1 MDGKMTNPYQNKTF
15 VLKVI
20 QKEET
25 GEGRCLGTSVNI
37 ERKSALHQWLTTKR
51 DKGMTPFFLALC
63 DEKDECIDAKYIP
76 VEAVSRILMDWGIE
90 SDRDNQIVE

>member
-25 GEGRCLGTSVNI
+25 GEGMCLGTSVNI
-37 ERKSALHQWLTTKR
+37 ERKTALHQWLTTKR
-51 DKGMTPFFLALC
+51 DKGMTTFFLALC
-63 DEKDECIDAKYIP
+63 DEQDECIDAKYIP
-76 VEAVSRILMDWGIE
+76 VESVSRILMNWGIE
-90 SDRDNQIVE
+90 SDRENQIVE